1 MSKRKYHLNCIYNAR
16 KILVFLFNVTLLK
29 FDFQASLFAVIK
41 DISNSTRFEH
51 DQTYVTALLRY
62 EGNLWT
68 ALSEQVAN
76 AVIRKQCTKFTKV
89 LFSFKISQGFNN
101 KQPNITVFTA
111 IRKVRPLPPSF
122 SQKIFQYPV
131 APFADP

>member
-1 MSKRKYHLNCIYNAR
+1 M
-16 KILVFLFNVTLLK
+16 LVFLFNVTQLK

-41 DISNSTRFEH
+41 DISSSTRSEH

-89 LFSFKISQGFNN
+89 LFSFKMSQGFNN
-101 KQPNITVFTA
+101 KQPNITIYSHKKSTAFTTPFFA
-111 IRKVRPLPPSF
+111 EN
-122 SQKIFQYPV
+122 FQYPV